1 MWKRSW
7 VAVARAEEVPDN
19 APVQVLVAGDAWVL
33 TRMDG
38 MLTAFED
45 RCPHQRSPLSDGAVT
60 RAADGTPRL
69 TCAYHGWRFDGAGRC
84 DLIPGRG
91 TRARIGKRAMLRP
104 AYGVTERYRLIWLAA
119 REPLAPLPEF
129 PEWPGDAID
138 GARAR
143 AVRTQA
149 SAGQVVE
156 GFLDAAS
163 FPVGQAASPLIPPA
177 GVAGAVATSGWRVTG
192 AFSAPSHDGGQDQAH
207 RVVKSA
213 GPHATVHVRLE
224 LPHARIAILLACQ
237 PEDWGST
244 RVYTLITRAGPA
256 GDATR
261 LARFASAAD
270 QALREDLAT
279 LERGARAVIPLEDR
293 DAEAGTPADRLSV
306 AWRRVMARA
315 VYDQR
320 HGV

>member
-1 MWKRSW
+1 MP
-7 VAVARAEEVPDN
+7 VARAEEVLDN
-19 APVQVLVAGDAWVL
+19 VPVQVLVAGDAWVL

-38 MLTAFED
+38 RLTAFED

-69 TCAYHGWRFDGAGRC
+69 SCAYHGWRFDAAGRC

-91 TRARIGKRAMLRP
+91 ARGRFGKRAVLRP
-104 AYGVTERYRLIWLAA
+104 AYGVTEKYGLIWLAG

-129 PEWPGDAID
+129 PEWAGDAID
-138 GARAR
+138 EARAR

-149 SAGQVVE
+149 SAGQVVA
-156 GFLDAAS
+156 GFLDAA
-163 FPVGQAASPLIPPA
+163 F
-177 GVAGAVATSGWRVTG
+177 TM
-192 AFSAPSHDGGQDQAH
+192 PSRDGGEDYAP
-207 RVVKSA
+207 RVIKTT
-213 GPHATVHVRLE
+213 GPHATVHARLE
-224 LPHARIAILLACQ
+224 LPRARIAILLACQ

-244 RVYTLITRAGPA
+244 RVFTLVTRAGPA

-261 LARFASAAD
+261 LARFLSAAD
-270 QALREDLAT
+270 QSLLADLAT

-293 DAEAGTPADRLSV
+293 GAEAGAPADRLSV

>member
-1 MWKRSW
+1 
-7 VAVARAEEVPDN
+7 VARAEEAPDN
-19 APVQVLVAGDAWVL
+19 APVQVLVAGQAWVL

-69 TCAYHGWRFDGAGRC
+69 SCAYHGWRFDAAGRC
-84 DLIPGRG
+84 DLVPGRG
-91 TRARIGKRAMLRP
+91 RWARIGQRAMLRP
-104 AYGVTERYRLIWLAA
+104 AYGVTERYGLIWLAA

-129 PEWPGDAID
+129 PGLAGDAID

-149 SAGQVVE
+149 SAAQVVE
-156 GFLDAAS
+156 GFLDAAH
-163 FPVGQAASPLIPPA
+163 FPFAQAASPLVPPA
-177 GVAGAVATSGWRVTG
+177 GAPGAVATTGWRVTG
-192 AFSAPSHDGGQDQAH
+192 AFTTPSRDGGEGYAH

-213 GPHATVHVRLE
+213 GPHATVHARLE

-244 RVYTLITRAGPA
+244 RVFTLITRAGPA
-256 GDATR
+256 GDASW

-270 QALREDLAT
+270 QVLREDLAA
-279 LERGARAVIPLEDR
+279 LERCPRAVLALEDR
-293 DAEAGTPADRLSV
+293 GAEAGTPPDRLSV